1 MSSQTMTS
9 KSQEKFDY
17 ETVWQCHQYY
27 TEIQQHNATVAD
39 LGFGEIKLDSHI
51 GGWEGGGW
59 RIQAK
64 EISWVLELLN
74 LL

>member
-17 ETVWQCHQYY
+17 ETHQYY

-51 GGWEGGGW
+51 GGGGKGGGVVEDSS
-59 RIQAK
+59 Q
-64 EISWVLELLN
+64 
-74 LL
+74 